1 MVGRVR
7 PLIGLLCGSLLG
19 AAFPGDLA
27 RGQDSTPAAGS
38 ADGPAAPFSE
48 LNEALE
54 AARARL
60 DELTSAAEIASRA
73 NSLRE
78 QIQQLQEEKE
88 GLAATLEDE
97 RAARRAAQR
106 WAEQTEAELA
116 EARAHATE
124 LEAERADL
132 SEAADRSIA
141 TAARLRGELTTAK
154 DQAAAAV
161 GARNE
166 AETRLVDM
174 QAALDGA
181 RTKVAA
187 LEDELERVRGELA
200 ATSAAF
206 EVDQQALAD
215 ARKAERALGDRI
227 AELQGQLA
235 TSGRQLTVLNA
246 RNAKLEQELDEL
258 RQAAML
264 ATSTAR
270 DNLIAMENKIR
281 LLNAALA
288 EVSGGATGL
297 QEIEPAAGPGA
308 AGGPEVGDEHSRG
321 ERGGDGPIQTALAN
335 AGAGSSREGR
345 GLSGP
350 RVEGVPLPPALK
362 AATVRREIG
371 LVPTAN
377 AATSDGLQ
385 AIKEREAARATMTLA
400 ELTDGLPPERR
411 MHAQSLVAD
420 LGAQALP
427 DGLRVTVAGSE
438 LFSLNSE
445 RIEASAHDTLGK
457 VAELL
462 NIYGG
467 RPALITGHTDAMGDG
482 GYNQRLSERRAELV
496 KRFLVEQFEIEAGR
510 LETTGAGESDP
521 VASNATLEGRQANR
535 RVEVMIKN

>member
-1 MVGRVR
+1 
-7 PLIGLLCGSLLG
+7 
-19 AAFPGDLA
+19 
-27 RGQDSTPAAGS
+27 
-38 ADGPAAPFSE
+38 

-78 QIQQLQEEKE
+78 QIQQLQVEK
-88 GLAATLEDE
+88 GDLSSALENE
-97 RAARRAAQR
+97 RASRRAAER

-116 EARAHATE
+116 EARSHATE
-124 LEAERADL
+124 LEAERDNL
-132 SEAADRSIA
+132 SDAADRSMA
-141 TAARLRGELTTAK
+141 TAARLRGELKTAK
-154 DQAAAAV
+154 DQAAAAI

-174 QAALDGA
+174 QVALDGA

-206 EVDQQALAD
+206 EDEQQALAA
-215 ARKAERALGDRI
+215 ARKTERGLRDRV

-258 RQAAML
+258 REAAAV

-288 EVSGGATGL
+288 EVGGGPSGL
-297 QEIEPAAGPGA
+297 HEIEPAAGPAGA
-308 AGGPEVGDEHSRG
+308 SGPEADNEQSRG
-321 ERGGDGPIQTALAN
+321 ERAGDGPIQTALAKAN
-335 AGAGSSREGR
+335 ASSSREGR

-371 LVPTAN
+371 LVPAAN

-385 AIKEREAARATMTLA
+385 AIKEGEAARATMTLA
-400 ELTDGLPPERR
+400 ELTNSLPPERR

-420 LGAQALP
+420 LDAKALP

-445 RIEASAHDTLGK
+445 RIEESAYDTLGK

-462 NIYGG
+462 DIYGG
-467 RPALITGHTDAMGDG
+467 RPVLITGHTDAMGDG
-482 GYNQRLSERRAELV
+482 AYNQRLSERRAELV
-496 KRFLVEQFEIEAGR
+496 KEFLVEQFEIEADR

-521 VASNATLEGRQANR
+521 VASNASLAGRRANR
-535 RVEVMIKN
+535 RVEVTIKN